1 MFPLLVRAGAVI
13 LGTCLLTGCEVVALS
28 VDAGSG
34 IIVVRLEDDSGGR
47 RGPYRMRVRQAGRPD
62 RIVLAAADAPVELA
76 VPADGPVELTLFVPA
91 GCVTRG
97 PNPLTVRPAADGAV
111 SSRFAVACGH

>member
-1 MFPLLVRAGAVI
+1 MFPLLLRGGAMM
-13 LGTCLLTGCEVVALS
+13 LGAWLLTGCEVVALS

-47 RGPYRMRVRQAGRPD
+47 GGTYRVRVRQVGQPD
-62 RIVLAAADAPVELA
+62 RIVLAASDAPVELT
-76 VPADGPVELTLFVPA
+76 VPADGPVELTLFVPE

-97 PNPLTVRPAADGAV
+97 PNPLTVQPAADGTV
-111 SSRFAVACGH
+111 SSRFKVACTR